1 MEGTMDFIGM
11 SQQCASSVEPERM
24 LAIVKVE
31 SGLNPY
37 AIGVVNGRL
46 ERQPRN
52 LAEAVVTADA
62 LERDGWNFSLGMSQ
76 VNRYNLPK
84 YKLDYKAA
92 FDPCS
97 NLRAGASILK
107 DCYDRA
113 RPQARDTSTAW
124 QMAYSCYYSGN
135 FRTGF
140 KADFKDQPSYV
151 HKAMANMGEAPGA
164 IRVIAVRAPAQPIG
178 KVTAAPA
185 SAAKEAVNDTWAV
198 LGAKEI

>member
-1 MEGTMDFIGM
+1 MDFIGM

-46 ERQPRN
+46 ERQPRT
-52 LAEAVVTADA
+52 LAEAVATAQA
-62 LERDGWNFSLGMSQ
+62 LGRDGWNFSLGMAQ

-84 YKLDYKAA
+84 YNLDYKAA

-97 NLRAGASILK
+97 SLRAGASILK

-113 RPQARDTSTAW
+113 RPRARDTRSAW
-124 QMAYSCYYSGN
+124 RMAYSCYYSGN

-140 KADFKDQPSYV
+140 KADFKGQPSYV
-151 HKAMANMGEAPGA
+151 NKVMASIADEPSA
-164 IRVIAVRAPAQPIG
+164 IRVIAARAPARPPG
-178 KVTAAPA
+178 KVPAAPA
-185 SAAKEAVNDTWAV
+185 PASTKEVDNDAWAV